1 MAHNE
6 EPTNNDILEAIN
18 SYATNTDRRLE
29 KIECR
34 LDGID
39 NRLDGIDNRLDGID
53 NRLDGIDNRL
63 DGMNSRLMRVESQMV
78 TKEYLDDKLAD
89 LKGDILTILRK
100 EDRRVT
106 ALVEIMQKKNLLSV
120 EEVKFLE
127 TMQPLIPTSTI

>member
-1 MAHNE
+1 MQNNS
-6 EPTNNDILEAIN
+6 EPTNQDILEAIN

-29 KIECR
+29 RIEGR

-39 NRLDGIDNRLDGID
+39 GRLDKVEGRLDGIDGRLDKVEG
-53 NRLDGIDNRL
+53 RLT
-63 DGMNSRLMRVESQMV
+63 RVESQMV

-106 ALVEIMQKKNLLSV
+106 ALVEIMQKKNILNA
-120 EEVKFLE
+120 EEVKYLE
-127 TMQPLIPTSTI
+127 TMQPLIPTSH